1 MPWRSDELDAVLVAL
16 TELADAL
23 TPSPLPRELVG
34 DAGTM
39 WEPEEDGWASIVGA
53 VPPDLDPWSR
63 RHLDGLVALEAEAA
77 AAKAKAALDAA
88 KAEEAARKAALPKLK
103 VDGKWGAATTAAIQK
118 VLGTKVGGDWIN
130 NTDAKA
136 LQKKLGVKAD
146 GLFGTES
153 NKALQKYLKVTA
165 DGVFGPNSVKALQKA
180 LNAGTFFPAET
191 KKAAPAAKKGL

>member
-1 MPWRSDELDAVLVAL
+1 MRWALIACGHSLKGAIVAESKGL
-16 TELADAL
+16 FGNLF
-23 TPSPLPRELVG
+23 G
-34 DAGTM
+34 KK
-39 WEPEEDGWASIVGA
+39 EEDKPKEAA
-53 VPPDLDPWSR
+53 KPTAADL
-63 RHLDGLVALEAEAA
+63 AKEKQAKEAEAA